1 MTMFALV
8 DCNNFYV
15 SCERVFDPAIRKD
28 PVVVLSNN
36 DGCAIARSNEA
47 KALGIPMGAP
57 AFKFKTTFKRH
68 GVHVFSSNYALYGD
82 MSARVMNLLR
92 KFTPDVEVY
101 SIDESFLKFDG
112 FAHHDLTDHC
122 NQMKREVE
130 KGTGIPISIGIAPTK
145 ALAKVANRVAKK
157 FPQRTGGVYLMQTD
171 RQREKALK
179 WMKIDDI
186 WGIGR
191 QHANRLKR
199 IDVNNGLD
207 FANLPEDWV
216 RKQMSVVGLR
226 LLRELRGKP
235 SLDLDEMQAKK
246 AIATTRSFDKQYNDY
261 GYIRERVSNFAVM
274 CGEKIRAQKT
284 CCNLVYVFLKTNK
297 FRQDLSQYQ
306 NAVAIPT
313 DYPTDSS
320 IDIIKY
326 ALRGL
331 NLIYR
336 KGYYYKK
343 AGVMLM
349 GLTPDDSRQLSLF
362 KEENPR
368 HKPLMQQI
376 DQLNKKI
383 GRHKIKFASQDLGR
397 TWKMR
402 QEKLSQR
409 YTTDLNEVITVR

>member
-1 MTMFALV
+1 MMFALV

-15 SCERVFDPAIRKD
+15 SCERVFNPSIRKD

-57 AFKFKTTFKRH
+57 AYKFKTTFKKN
-68 GVHVFSSNYALYGD
+68 GVHVYSSNYALYGD

-92 KFTPDVEVY
+92 KYTPDVEVY
-101 SIDESFLKFDG
+101 SIDESFLKFEG
-112 FAHHDLTDHC
+112 FENYNLTHLG

-130 KGTGIPISIGIAPTK
+130 QGTGIPISIGIAPTK
-145 ALAKVANRVAKK
+145 ALAKVANRIAKK

-171 RQREKALK
+171 RQRERALK

-191 QHANRLKR
+191 QHAIRLKR
-199 IDVNNGLD
+199 INVNNGLD
-207 FANLPEDWV
+207 FANLPKDWV
-216 RKQMSVVGLR
+216 RKQMSVVGYR
-226 LLRELRGKP
+226 LLLELQGEP
-235 SLDLDEMQAKK
+235 SLDLEEMQAKK
-246 AIATTRSFDKQYNDY
+246 AIATTRSFDKQYEDY
-261 GYIRERVSNFAVM
+261 SYIRERVSNFSVI
-274 CGEKIRAQKT
+274 CGEKIRAQQT

-306 NAVAIPT
+306 NAIAIPT
-313 DYPTDSS
+313 DYPTDST

-331 NLIYR
+331 NRIYR
-336 KGYYYKK
+336 KGFYYKK

-349 GLTPDDSRQLSLF
+349 GLTPNDSRQLSLF
-362 KEENPR
+362 KEENPK

-376 DQLNKKI
+376 DRLNKKI
-383 GRHKIKFASQDLGR
+383 GRHKIKFGSQDLGR

-409 YTTDLNEVITVR
+409 YTTDLNEVITVK

>member
-1 MTMFALV
+1 MMFALI

-15 SCERVFDPAIRKD
+15 SCERVFNPAIQKD

-57 AFKFKTTFKRH
+57 AFKFKTTFKKH
-68 GVHVFSSNYALYGD
+68 GVHVYSSNYALYGD
-82 MSARVMNLLR
+82 MSARVMNLL
-92 KFTPDVEVY
+92 KKYTPDVEVY
-101 SIDESFLKFDG
+101 SIDEAFLKFEG
-112 FAHHDLTDHC
+112 FDNYDLTKWG
-122 NQMKREVE
+122 NQMKHEVE

-145 ALAKVANRVAKK
+145 ALAKVANRIAKK
-157 FPQRTGGVYLMQTD
+157 FPKRTGGVYLMKTD

-179 WMKIDDI
+179 WIKIDDI

-191 QHANRLKR
+191 QHAIRLKR
-199 IDVNNGLD
+199 INVNNGLS
-207 FANLPEDWV
+207 FANLPDDWV
-216 RKQMSVVGLR
+216 RKNMSVVGYR

-235 SLDLDEMQAKK
+235 SLDLEEMQAKK

-261 GYIRERVSNFAVM
+261 NYIRERVSNFSVM
-274 CGEKIRAQKT
+274 CGEKIRAQQT

-306 NAVAIPT
+306 NAIAIST
-313 DYPTDSS
+313 DYPTDST

-331 NLIYR
+331 NKIYR
-336 KGYYYKK
+336 KGFYYKK

-349 GLTPDDSRQLSLF
+349 GLTPNDSRQLSLF
-362 KEENPR
+362 KAENPK

-383 GRHKIKFASQDLGR
+383 GRHKIKFGSQDLGR

-409 YTTDLNEVITVR
+409 YTTDLNEIITVK

>member
-1 MTMFALV
+1 
-8 DCNNFYV
+8 
-15 SCERVFDPAIRKD
+15 
-28 PVVVLSNN
+28 VVLSNN

-57 AFKFKTTFKRH
+57 AFKFKTTFKKH
-68 GVHVFSSNYALYGD
+68 GIHVYSSNYALYGD
-82 MSARVMNLLR
+82 MSARVMNLL
-92 KFTPDVEVY
+92 KKYTPDVEVY
-101 SIDESFLKFDG
+101 SIDESFLKFEG
-112 FAHHDLTDHC
+112 FENYDLTDWG

-157 FPQRTGGVYLMQTD
+157 FPERTGGVYLMQTD

-191 QHANRLKR
+191 QHAIRLKR
-199 IDVNNGLD
+199 INVNNGLD

-216 RKQMSVVGLR
+216 RKNMSVVGYR
-226 LLRELRGKP
+226 LLLELRGKP
-235 SLDLDEMQAKK
+235 SLDLEEMQAKK
-246 AIATTRSFDKQYNDY
+246 AIATTRSFDKQYDDY

-274 CGEKIRAQKT
+274 CGEKIRAQQT

-306 NAVAIPT
+306 NAIAIPT
-313 DYPTDSS
+313 DYPTDST

-331 NLIYR
+331 NRIYR
-336 KGYYYKK
+336 KGFYYKK

-349 GLTPDDSRQLSLF
+349 GLTPNDSRQLSLF
-362 KEENPR
+362 KEENPK

-376 DQLNKKI
+376 DLLNKKI
-383 GRHKIKFASQDLGR
+383 GRHKIKFGSQDLGR

-409 YTTDLNEVITVR
+409 YTTDLNEVITVK